1 MKFSATRYP
10 GDGEEDQIVI
20 RMCLKNA
27 SILLEILGAADG
39 ALRDSD
45 GDEIATPDECIITA
59 RSFDELREAL
69 GKDVAAYTLHD
80 NYSGND
86 FIDYVVCED

>member
-27 SILLEILGAADG
+27 AILHEILGNADG
-39 ALRDSD
+39 TLYDND
-45 GDEIATPDECIITA
+45 GDETQTDPECIVTGA
-59 RSFDELREAL
+59 AFEELDKAL
-69 GKDVAAYTLHD
+69 GSDKGGFSLFD
-80 NYSGND
+80 NEHGV
-86 FIDYVVCED
+86 DYVDYSVREK